1 MKKLHVYNFAVG
13 RITASDL
20 VHMFNPF
27 VKVQGVEVIDRNQAY
42 VYVANKC
49 AARAVQEQHGRVI
62 CGEAL
67 QVQLATDKQ
76 HDPGKLPEVP
86 RVTSRRP
93 DLKDR
98 NWRFG
103 VRTDKA
109 TDFAKVLD
117 LFRQYGTVV
126 WSCCHVDGIGGYVL
140 LKTPYHWLRVTQG
153 TDFVLVGGYRI
164 RVTALLEATITEVS
178 LTKLANEKNSK
189 VLARDDAVHRK
200 SQAGLKISSKK
211 SLVSLLLSN
220 ISPNVNASD
229 IIYLLSLYVD
239 LQGLSYRDQYA
250 YAYVPD
256 RSQAAIAIRELNFR
270 VIGGQPIQ
278 VRIAYPFQVTASI
291 TKPTIPR
298 ERPWLKPYCW
308 RFLVSNIHPEK
319 PLKHVTDL
327 FRRFGRPIFS
337 FRNVTKPS
345 SGWILLETDQHWTT
359 ITEKLNKKEGAG
371 VVVTICGDADFNPFV
386 VDDQVVE
393 EKRPAEVPTSLY
405 VSKAS
410 TLSLDASDLAYL
422 FGLYAEV
429 VGVYMNRDYAFVTVK
444 SQSQAVQ
451 AVHELNGR
459 FVGGPTLP
467 PLEVSLSKD
476 TGTGSNLCF
485 NLPPARKRP
494 DLSEPIWGFV
504 VKNIDPE
511 VPFEQVRQHF
521 LRFGTICSSVRHA
534 NRTYGSVFLKTSH
547 HWRTVAARLDG
558 VKLGGHRLSVFQS
571 MRFGCTDVDG
581 VMAKGEKNNGYEVLY
596 QNMKYGLSATKE
608 LAEYFRERSN
618 LEEYN
623 SKLLTKLANKAGS
636 GGGGTF
642 SPLWIILKST
652 TERLSELHAA
662 KVQKL
667 SELVKNI
674 TKYAEELHKKHKTVK
689 EEESGTQDAVQAM
702 KDSTAAVA
710 KAKDVYNARLQEL
723 EKARK
728 DSSTKETEKAEAKL
742 RKQQDDYKALVE
754 KHNIIKQEF
763 EKKMTITCKRFQ
775 DLEEAHL
782 KQMKE
787 FLTSYMEIV
796 QNNFDLV
803 GQVHHD
809 LKRQF
814 LELTVDKLLEQFVL
828 NKYTGLEKP
837 EFIELDLVNLSGGS
851 LASASATS
859 NNLLVNTSISPSAAT
874 SPGGGGGGGGSVTD
888 SPALSTT
895 SSSQPVPIVKKESNL
910 RSWFTS
916 SSSAAVPTNSPVNLS
931 TSSPTASGGMGG
943 RGGGNLLD
951 ALAGSADRP
960 LSPVAASGDSSASSS
975 AQSTAKTISGF
986 LRSRREKAKS
996 KKTKKKKDSAENS
1009 SAKDD
1014 KGSDGEDKEEATVK
1028 ATDAGS
1034 IGNLQTTSA
1043 VSTGNVAPTATPE
1056 VDEDGYSIQPRDAT
1070 WDSATITEKSNN
1082 FYSSSDSDSDDERG
1096 ERKIHVEIKPLNN
1109 GVAPISASVDEL
1121 RATVENL
1128 SLSPIAPFSSQ
1139 HSHHHSSASHHLT
1152 GTGVQAQSQHNLS
1165 STGGGGGGGT
1175 AQPGTAG
1182 GLLNN
1187 NNNTHLTS
1195 PNASNASTPTT
1206 VHPYAPLQSPTLS
1219 MSTTSNN
1226 RYADLGDIF
1235 SEVGDISAS
1244 APASA
1249 NLTKLTQRQIPTP
1262 TSAGGSSIAIPRPPS
1277 RRSEAAAAAAGRGRV
1292 SPASQI
1298 ARADSVGSL
1307 EFRSPSVGIGS
1318 SRGPSPLTIGMSDTI
1333 PLAVAFHE
1341 IIHAYFRG
1349 SDETRCQVKM
1359 SGDMMLS
1366 FPAGIVN
1373 VLANNPNPAK
1383 LGFRIKNLQN
1393 LENVLPNKQL
1403 ITIDKLQ
1410 STALSTTLEFNMPVL
1425 TSILRRQS
1433 EQNPTAPYFNVDILK
1448 YQVKAKPGAASCP
1461 FQLVSYWKCE
1471 QRHTDIKIDYKYN
1484 SHAMAVASPLLNVS
1498 ISVPVDGSVKNVQSK
1513 PHSAWQGE
1521 SNRLVWNFTD
1531 ISQHS
1536 DNGGVDTL
1544 RARLEVGTGPSNPAL
1559 ISTQFNCEGTTLS
1572 GIEFELVGTGY
1583 RLSLVKRRFVSGKYI
1598 CEGDGVRGIKTPTPP
1613 NVGVLSPSP
1622 YSNKSAGSGGSG

>member
-1 MKKLHVYNFAVG
+1 MCTYPKDQSGKNTTKITCVNFQYNNSGIKKEFVEENMDA
-13 RITASDL
+13 IKIL
-20 VHMFNPF
+20 VQNLDERLDACF
-27 VKVQGVEVIDRNQAY
+27 VKGLFSPYGQVLGVEQHRLFAFVYMADKKQA
-42 VYVANKC
+42 K
-49 AARAVQEQHGRVI
+49 RAFGQLEGRVI
-62 CGEAL
+62 YGKCLKL
-67 QVQLATDKQ
+67 QYVSQKHINVPLEPKAA
-76 HDPGKLPEVP
+76 GLPQSSAIP
-86 RVTSRRP
+86 TTAR
-93 DLKDR
+93 
-98 NWRFG
+98 WRFFIRNVG
-103 VRTDKA
+103 HNVSFDRI
-109 TDFAKVLD
+109 LE
-117 LFRQYGTVV
+117 LFEPHGTVIN
-126 WSCCHVDGIGGYVL
+126 CYRQPQTTYGYV
-140 LKTPYHWLRVTQG
+140 
-153 TDFVLVGGYRI
+153 
-164 RVTALLEATITEVS
+164 E
-178 LTKLANEKNSK
+178 
-189 VLARDDAVHRK
+189 
-200 SQAGLKISSKK
+200 
-211 SLVSLLLSN
+211 
-220 ISPNVNASD
+220 
-229 IIYLLSLYVD
+229 
-239 LQGLSYRDQYA
+239 
-250 YAYVPD
+250 
-256 RSQAAIAIRELNFR
+256 
-270 VIGGQPIQ
+270 
-278 VRIAYPFQVTASI
+278 
-291 TKPTIPR
+291 
-298 ERPWLKPYCW
+298 
-308 RFLVSNIHPEK
+308 
-319 PLKHVTDL
+319 
-327 FRRFGRPIFS
+327 
-337 FRNVTKPS
+337 
-345 SGWILLETDQHWTT
+345 LETCCNN
-359 ITEKLNKKEGAG
+359 KL
-371 VVVTICGDADFNPFV
+371 
-386 VDDQVVE
+386 
-393 EKRPAEVPTSLY
+393 
-405 VSKAS
+405 
-410 TLSLDASDLAYL
+410 LA
-422 FGLYAEV
+422 
-429 VGVYMNRDYAFVTVK
+429 
-444 SQSQAVQ
+444 Q
-451 AVHELNGR
+451 ELNGTIVEGHR
-459 FVGGPTLP
+459 IKVTVSS
-467 PLEVSLSKD
+467 EVFSHTIQQAAAKATEADADD
-476 TGTGSNLCF
+476 TG
-485 NLPPARKRP
+485 
-494 DLSEPIWGFV
+494 D
-504 VKNIDPE
+504 
-511 VPFEQVRQHF
+511 
-521 LRFGTICSSVRHA
+521 
-534 NRTYGSVFLKTSH
+534 
-547 HWRTVAARLDG
+547 
-558 VKLGGHRLSVFQS
+558 
-571 MRFGCTDVDG
+571 
-581 VMAKGEKNNGYEVLY
+581 KNNGYEVLY

-623 SKLLTKLANKAGS
+623 SKLLAKLANKAGS
-636 GGGGTF
+636 SGGGTF

-652 TERLSELHAA
+652 TERLSELHSA

-667 SELVKNI
+667 SDLVKNI
-674 TKYAEELHKKHKTVK
+674 NKYAEELHKKHKTVK
-689 EEESGTQDAVQAM
+689 EEESSTQDAVQAM
-702 KDSTAAVA
+702 KESTVAVG
-710 KAKDVYNARLQEL
+710 KAKDVYNTRLQEL

-728 DSSTKETEKAEAKL
+728 DNSAKEIEKSEAKL

-754 KHNIIKQEF
+754 KHNIVKQEF

-775 DLEEAHL
+775 EIEEAHL

-787 FLTSYMEIV
+787 FLSSYMEIV

-803 GQVHHD
+803 GQVHSD

-851 LASASATS
+851 LTTNSQ
-859 NNLLVNTSISPSAAT
+859 LLINTSSPNANSSGSTVGLA
-874 SPGGGGGGGGSVTD
+874 GGSIAD

-895 SSSQPVPIVKKESNL
+895 SSSQPVPIAKKESNL

-916 SSSAAVPTNSPVNLS
+916 SSSAAVPTNSPVNQPTSPAPS
-931 TSSPTASGGMGG
+931 TGA
-943 RGGGNLLD
+943 RGSLLD
-951 ALAGSADRP
+951 ALGGSTDRP
-960 LSPVAASGDSSASSS
+960 LSPVSVTAATVTVPGDSSASSS
-975 AQSTAKTISGF
+975 AQISGF

-996 KKTKKKKDSAENS
+996 KKTKKKKDSVENA
-1009 SAKDD
+1009 SAKDE
-1014 KGSDGEDKEEATVK
+1014 KISDAEEKDDAVK
-1028 ATDAGS
+1028 MADAAS
-1034 IGNLQTTSA
+1034 NLQTTSA

-1070 WDSATITEKSNN
+1070 WDSGTITEKSNN
-1082 FYSSSDSDSDDERG
+1082 FYSSSDSDSEDERG

-1109 GVAPISASVDEL
+1109 GAAPISASVDEL

-1128 SLSPIAPFSSQ
+1128 SLSPIGALSGHHYHSSSVSS
-1139 HSHHHSSASHHLT
+1139 SHHPTNHGHSQQQLGSAS
-1152 GTGVQAQSQHNLS
+1152 QS
-1165 STGGGGGGGT
+1165 
-1175 AQPGTAG
+1175 A

-1187 NNNTHLTS
+1187 HTHLTS
-1195 PNASNASTPTT
+1195 PNASNASTPTA

-1219 MSTTSNN
+1219 MTTASNN

-1249 NLTKLTQRQIPTP
+1249 NLSKLTQRQIPTP

-1277 RRSEAAAAAAGRGRV
+1277 RRSEAAVRGRI

-1383 LGFRIKNLQN
+1383 LAFRVKNLQN
-1393 LENVLPNKQL
+1393 LENFLPNKQL

-1410 STALSTTLEFNMPVL
+1410 STAFSTTLEFNMPVL

-1448 YQVKAKPGAASCP
+1448 YQIKAKPGASSCP

-1471 QRHTDIKIDYKYN
+1471 QKHTDIKIDYKYN

-1544 RARLEVGTGPSNPAL
+1544 RARLEVGSGPSNPAI

-1598 CEGDGVRGIKTPTPP
+1598 CEADGVRGLKTPTPP
-1613 NVGVLSPSP
+1613 NAGILSPSP
-1622 YSNKSAGSGGSG
+1622 YSTKSAGSGGSG